1 MNNVTY
7 PNLHFTS
14 LQLYLEQCFSNF
26 FYRVPTTQNM
36 YMYPLVLI
44 ILTASTLW
52 ILVFW
57 DVLLV
62 SGSEASN
69 LLTSET
75 TALWKP

>member
-1 MNNVTY
+1 M
-7 PNLHFTS
+7 LC
-14 LQLYLEQCFSNF
+14 LEQCFSNF

-36 YMYPLVLI
+36 YMYPLVLK

-52 ILVFW
+52 ILVFR

-62 SGSEASN
+62 NGSEASN

-75 TALWKP
+75 TVLWKPQILQLLLF